1 MPPFRVDGDAI
12 DVTTSDGNATR
23 YTFTSLFRETEP
35 QPNVYTTL
43 CAGMIQKTCE
53 GVPSTLLA
61 YGETGSGKTYT
72 LLGAQRTT
80 TSGRR
85 GSASTDNVS
94 WQHGEHRGVLPR
106 LIDDIFAT
114 PQISEVAMAVLEIY
128 NEHVHDLLSP
138 DPESTHVTMTE
149 NTRMRRI
156 ELIGCTTII
165 CANAAEAVKSLE
177 RANSRRHTAS
187 TDANTFSSR
196 SHMVVN
202 LYLTTR
208 RGVCEM
214 KVVDLAGSE
223 CVEQT
228 HAEGE
233 TFAEARAVNKSLS
246 AFARVVRS
254 LAEKSD
260 HIPYRDSQLTRM
272 LTFSLRNDCRII
284 VTLRPDH
291 AQQTMSTLRFAHRV
305 QNIKTPKT
313 IVRRMSTIA
322 ELQTAVDRLEAELAD
337 RDLVISAY
345 EQRLV
350 ATITTSSA
358 ATSPA
363 PLPSARHHLPTMS
376 HHDVMAFL
384 ETQADDMP
392 VLPIETPP
400 TTSEVMHVADS
411 PPTPP
416 VVTVFEPFP
425 VPAEPRL
432 RRNHRRTLTEPV
444 LLDHSA
450 VLTLARNVFE
460 PIADHDMPDGIDA
473 EDAEEDDA
481 YEPAAPAQVPR
492 SLGVLSDEVVVMLRS
507 RNAALQ
513 QEIARQE
520 DMRIAAED
528 ERAIAQIALTASR
541 SDAAPS
547 LRDAVPAEVQNREV
561 PEPTFGWH
569 KDGASVMFFV
579 LGIALIL
586 FSAACIVGV
595 IKGDTTIVRSAG
607 VAAASTLCA
616 VGLTLLVTSLFGAA
630 DSLAAI

>member
-1 MPPFRVDGDAI
+1 
-12 DVTTSDGNATR
+12 
-23 YTFTSLFRETEP
+23 
-35 QPNVYTTL
+35 
-43 CAGMIQKTCE
+43 MIQKTCE
-53 GVPSTLLA
+53 GIPSTLLA

-72 LLGAQRTT
+72 LLGAQRTA
-80 TSGRR
+80 GRR
-85 GSASTDNVS
+85 NSATDNTT
-94 WQHGEHRGVLPR
+94 WQHGEHRGILPR
-106 LIDDIFAT
+106 LIDDVFAT
-114 PQISEVAMAVLEIY
+114 PQISEVAMAILEIY

-165 CANAAEAVKSLE
+165 CANSAEAIKSLE

-187 TDANTFSSR
+187 TDANSFSSR

-322 ELQTAVDRLEAELAD
+322 ELQTAVERLEAELAD

-345 EQRLV
+345 EQRL
-350 ATITTSSA
+350 IA
-358 ATSPA
+358 AVTMSPA
-363 PLPSARHHLPTMS
+363 PRHHHDPS
-376 HHDVMAFL
+376 RHDVQAFL
-384 ETQADDMP
+384 EMPADE
-392 VLPIETPP
+392 PIVVVETPP
-400 TTSEVMHVADS
+400 VTSQTAEVADS

-425 VPAEPRL
+425 VPTITGVRS
-432 RRNHRRTLTEPV
+432 RNHRRTLTEPV

-450 VLTLARNVFE
+450 VLSLARNVFA
-460 PIADHDMPDGIDA
+460 PIES
-473 EDAEEDDA
+473 EDAADANDANANEDDDVDDDA
-481 YEPAAPAQVPR
+481 DEDAAPPPAAPR
-492 SLGVLSDEVVVMLRS
+492 SLNVLSDEVVVMLRS

-528 ERAIAQIALTASR
+528 ERAVAQIALAKTST
-541 SDAAPS
+541 AAPTS
-547 LRDAVPAEVQNREV
+547 AAATADADVLNREV
-561 PEPTFGWH
+561 PDPSFGWH

-579 LGIALIL
+579 LGLALVLFSVGCIIAL
-586 FSAACIVGV
+586 V
-595 IKGDTTIVRSAG
+595 SAG
-607 VAAASTLCA
+607 AKVQMGIAASATMGA
-616 VGLTLLVTSLFGAA
+616 IGLAMFITSLFGTSETMTAMG
-630 DSLAAI
+630 

>member
-1 MPPFRVDGDAI
+1 
-12 DVTTSDGNATR
+12 
-23 YTFTSLFRETEP
+23 
-35 QPNVYTTL
+35 
-43 CAGMIQKTCE
+43 MIQKTCE
-53 GVPSTLLA
+53 GIPSTLLA

-72 LLGAQRTT
+72 LLGAQQTG
-80 TSGRR
+80 SRR
-85 GSASTDNVS
+85 SSATDNTT
-94 WQHGEHRGVLPR
+94 WQHGEHRGILPR
-106 LIDDIFAT
+106 LIDDVFAT
-114 PQISEVAMAVLEIY
+114 PQISEVAMAILEIY

-156 ELIGCTTII
+156 ELVGCTTII
-165 CANAAEAVKSLE
+165 CANSAEAVRALE

-254 LAEKSD
+254 LAEKAD

-322 ELQTAVDRLEAELAD
+322 ELQNAVDRLESELAD
-337 RDLVISAY
+337 RDLIISAY
-345 EQRLV
+345 EQRLIAAASAS
-350 ATITTSSA
+350 AT
-358 ATSPA
+358 PA
-363 PLPSARHHLPTMS
+363 PRHHHEMS
-376 HHDVMAFL
+376 RHDVQAFL
-384 ETQADDMP
+384 ETPADEP
-392 VLPIETPP
+392 LVVETPP
-400 TTSEVMHVADS
+400 VTSQTMEIADS

-425 VPAEPRL
+425 VPSIPSIGV
-432 RRNHRRTLTEPV
+432 RRIGHRRTLTEPV

-450 VLTLARNVFE
+450 VLSLARNVFA
-460 PIADHDMPDGIDA
+460 PIDHEDAHEAADEVDEAD
-473 EDAEEDDA
+473 DAEEDVA
-481 YEPAAPAQVPR
+481 PPAAAPR

-528 ERAIAQIALTASR
+528 ERAVAQIAQRAAIASSQQPS
-541 SDAAPS
+541 SDAVTTPET
-547 LRDAVPAEVQNREV
+547 LNREV
-561 PEPTFGWH
+561 ADPAFGWH

-579 LGIALIL
+579 LGLVVVL
-586 FSAACIVGV
+586 FSVGCIIMLVREVEIAPGVG
-595 IKGDTTIVRSAG
+595 I
-607 VAAASTLCA
+607 AASATLGA
-616 VGLTLLVTSLFGAA
+616 IGLAMLITSLFGASETLSA
-630 DSLAAI
+630 MG